1 VPDAYALTP
10 RAKIDLGVFWRY
22 IAADNTGAAD
32 SVEAAMYQAF
42 DLLSKMP
49 NTGHRRR
56 DLTDRPLRFW
66 LPNPYKTYLIVYD
79 AEIRPI
85 RIIRV
90 LHAALDAKSLLS
102 K

>member
-1 VPDAYALTP
+1 
-10 RAKIDLGVFWRY
+10 
-22 IAADNTGAAD
+22 
-32 SVEAAMYQAF
+32 MYQAF

-49 NTGHRRR
+49 NTGHRRS

-66 LPNPYKTYLIVYD
+66 LPNPYKNYLIVYD
-79 AEIRPI
+79 AETRPI